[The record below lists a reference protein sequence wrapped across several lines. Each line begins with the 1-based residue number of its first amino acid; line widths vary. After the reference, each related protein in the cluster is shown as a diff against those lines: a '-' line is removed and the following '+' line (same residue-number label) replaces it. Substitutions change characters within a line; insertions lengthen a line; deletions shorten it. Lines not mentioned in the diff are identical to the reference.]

1 MGVEF
6 SAFPPASGTVVA
18 HGLPLAAR
26 GWNIQLPPALRAE
39 RELTMRNVR
48 FYPSAAI
55 TAYAA
60 MVMMAGVPVQASDS
74 DQRIEQAAKSSYN
87 FKTHLKDDHI
97 KVDASDGVVTL
108 TGTVA
113 REYHKFL
120 AQETVAGLP
129 GVKSVN
135 NQLAVVGEQPAEHSD
150 GWITMKVKTVLA
162 FHKNVSASGTEVNT
176 RNGVVTLTGKADNL
190 SQKQLTG
197 EYAKDVD
204 GVTEVRNDLV
214 IAKTSRRTL
223 GDKVD
228 DTSITAQVKSTLLF
242 HKSTSML
249 ATKVSTL
256 NGVVSLNGEAKT
268 AAERDLV
275 TKLVEDIHG
284 VRSVHNRMKVR

>member
-1 MGVEF
+1 
-6 SAFPPASGTVVA
+6 
-18 HGLPLAAR
+18 
-26 GWNIQLPPALRAE
+26 
-39 RELTMRNVR
+39 MRN
-48 FYPSAAI
+48 FKIAPSTAI
-55 TAYAA
+55 MAYAS
-60 MVMMAGVPVQASDS
+60 MVMLTGVPVLASDA
-74 DQRIEQAAKSSYN
+74 DHKIEHAAKTSYN
-87 FKTHLKDDHI
+87 FKTHLKDDNI
-97 KVDASDGVVTL
+97 KVDAKDGVVTL

-129 GVKSVN
+129 GVKSVDN
-135 NQLAVVGEQPAEHSD
+135 KLGVVGEQPAEHSD

-162 FHKNVSASGTEVNT
+162 FHKNVSASGTDVT
-176 RNGVVTLTGKADNL
+176 TKNGVVTLTGKADNL
-190 SQKQLTG
+190 SQKQLTA
-197 EYAKDVD
+197 EYAKDVE
-204 GVTEVRNDLV
+204 GVIEVRNDLA
-214 IAKTSRRTL
+214 IAKSNRRTL

-256 NGVVSLNGEAKT
+256 NGVVSLHGEAKN

-284 VRSVHNRMKVR
+284 VQSVHNRMTVR

>member
-1 MGVEF
+1 
-6 SAFPPASGTVVA
+6 
-18 HGLPLAAR
+18 
-26 GWNIQLPPALRAE
+26 
-39 RELTMRNVR
+39 MRNFR
-48 FYPSAAI
+48 LSPSPAI

-60 MVMMAGVPVQASDS
+60 MVMLAGVPALASDS
-74 DQRIEQAAKSSYN
+74 DHRIEHAAKTSYN
-87 FKTHLKDDHI
+87 FKTYLKDDNI
-97 KVDASDGVVTL
+97 KVDANDGAVTL

-113 REYHKFL
+113 REYHKLL

-129 GVKSVN
+129 GVKRVD
-135 NQLAVVGEQPAEHSD
+135 NQLGVVGDQPTEHSD

-176 RNGVVTLTGKADNL
+176 QNGVVTLTGKADNL
-190 SQKQLTG
+190 GQKQLTS
-197 EYAKDVD
+197 EYAKDVE

-214 IAKTSRRTL
+214 IAKSNRRTL

-256 NGVVSLNGEAKT
+256 NGVVSLNGEAKN

-284 VRSVHNRMKVR
+284 VQSVHNRMTVR

>member
-1 MGVEF
+1 
-6 SAFPPASGTVVA
+6 
-18 HGLPLAAR
+18 
-26 GWNIQLPPALRAE
+26 
-39 RELTMRNVR
+39 MRNVR
-48 FYPSAAI
+48 FYPSSAI

-60 MVMMAGVPVQASDS
+60 MVMMASMPVQASDS
-74 DQRIEQAAKSSYN
+74 DHRIEQAAKTSYN
-87 FKTHLKDDHI
+87 FKTHLKNDHI
-97 KVDASDGVVTL
+97 KVDSANGVVTL

-129 GVKSVN
+129 GVNRVD
-135 NQLAVVGEQPAEHSD
+135 NQLGIAGEQPAERSD
-150 GWITMKVKTVLA
+150 GWITMKVKAMLA
-162 FHKNVSASGTEVNT
+162 FHKNVSAAGTEVNT
-176 RNGVVTLTGKADNL
+176 QGGVVTLSGKADNL

-197 EYAKDVD
+197 EYAMDVE
-204 GVTEVRNDLV
+204 GVTEVRNGLV
-214 IAKTSRRTL
+214 IAKSNRRTL

-256 NGVVSLNGEAKT
+256 NGVVSLNGEAKS